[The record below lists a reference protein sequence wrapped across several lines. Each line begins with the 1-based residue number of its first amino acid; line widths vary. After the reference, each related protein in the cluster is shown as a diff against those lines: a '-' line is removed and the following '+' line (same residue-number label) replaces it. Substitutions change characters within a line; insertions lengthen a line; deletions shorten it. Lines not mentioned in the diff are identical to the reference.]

1 MPEEVL
7 TLVKIPITEIEEW
20 IRARHVLPK
29 FLTNFSIEGNV
40 LVLHFGKEPDS
51 EKQSDLPKANNL
63 IPRRRRAHR
72 RRNRMKT
79 RGWQIVARMT
89 NSKGQKCAIYKP
101 FVEALQDR
109 TLNPEDQKDLVEKI
123 LRSNRNRPSDT
134 SIQYFLEN
142 TIDYLRNQE
151 SLSMPHE
158 SKTRSGNSSLNSV

>member
-20 IRARHVLPK
+20 IRAKHVLPK
-29 FLTNFSIEGNV
+29 FLTNFSIEGNA
-40 LVLHFGKEPDS
+40 LVLYFRKEPDS
-51 EKQSDLPKANNL
+51 EKQSDFPKATNL
-63 IPRRRRAHR
+63 VSRRRRAHR

-79 RGWQIVARMT
+79 RGWQVVARMT

-109 TLNPEDQKDLVEKI
+109 TLNPEEQRKLVEKI
-123 LRSNRNRPSDT
+123 LRSNRNRPSET

-142 TIDYLRNQE
+142 TIEYLRNQE
-151 SLSMPHE
+151 SLSMPQE
-158 SKTRSGNSSLNSV
+158 SKTGSGNSGLSSV